1 MFKGLILKLPS
12 SVIKLL
18 WWNAKL
24 WMECIKMYQN
34 QIFDF
39 SRCKK
44 KLTIQNRDDGIGS
57 NSAFF
62 RVYGFFCRT

>member
-1 MFKGLILKLPS
+1 MQNFEWNVLK
-12 SVIKLL
+12 
-18 WWNAKL
+18 
-24 WMECIKMYQN
+24 CIKIKYL
-34 QIFDF
+34 IFQDV
-39 SRCKK
+39 KK